1 MRNTGGESSDSRPE
15 QNLEADTWI
24 RNLRGEDVAQQLSD
38 LHLGRSAIRRKSM
51 GGSMRMP
58 VQPSLRDNNISSAR
72 HSIDTPDAAS
82 RGSWSRQLT
91 AAEEDSSSGEEP
103 AAAPPPSELVVGSTL
118 RMYLEAEA
126 EAEAEA
132 RRRRALADSP
142 VSPPMGATETPIARQ
157 SELQSIR
164 LSSEFSATGL
174 SGMQPSSA
182 PNLEE
187 APQQDA
193 IQPPSPGN
201 LAAPGTTPSQLERA
215 GPEDQAFV
223 SEQVGVLHQLLTNTF
238 KNDGAGW
245 ATNLLHASARD
256 GTITFLT
263 TALREVVG
271 KLSAQHL
278 GNMPD
283 HVKIAASSTVL
294 AGLGIL
300 NVASAIRQEV
310 DGSANWLTRS
320 ARLSTVALLG
330 GASGVAYA
338 RGGLGSSAPLLIKAT
353 SYAAARDGI
362 NTFITLNDNCARGV
376 PTSFAALAVNMIAY
390 GVNQFTVNTLQGLGI
405 SHSGT
410 SSEAQDESLRGAFR
424 HIAAFSAGNAL
435 GEAADAITYSAL
447 VSYFDKVGQG
457 LREGLAHRIRE
468 GERMGIAGV
477 KKLRLAAGLRLPTGE
492 DILNKV
498 SGAMLPRASL
508 FVILFLLLNAM
519 SKNGPKAGL
528 NAKNSEILL
537 NAVAGASIAL
547 MYGIF
552 VSTTATLARR

>member
-1 MRNTGGESSDSRPE
+1 QQSGMEQQMNGLNFGGPAAEPDRGAMRIP
-15 QNLEADTWI
+15 
-24 RNLRGEDVAQQLSD
+24 
-38 LHLGRSAIRRKSM
+38 
-51 GGSMRMP
+51 P
-58 VQPSLRDNNISSAR
+58 PSLRDNQFSSAR
-72 HSIDTPDAAS
+72 
-82 RGSWSRQLT
+82 
-91 AAEEDSSSGEEP
+91 
-103 AAAPPPSELVVGSTL
+103 
-118 RMYLEAEA
+118 
-126 EAEAEA
+126 
-132 RRRRALADSP
+132 
-142 VSPPMGATETPIARQ
+142 
-157 SELQSIR
+157 
-164 LSSEFSATGL
+164 SEFSASGL
-174 SGMQPSSA
+174 S
-182 PNLEE
+182 
-187 APQQDA
+187 DA

-201 LAAPGTTPSQLERA
+201 LAALGQQSGMEQQMDGLNFGGPAAEPDRGAMRIPPPSLRDNQFSSARSEFSASGLSDAIQPPSPGNLAALGTTPSQLERA

-223 SEQVGVLHQLLTNTF
+223 SEQVGVLHQIITNTF
-238 KNDGAGW
+238 KKDGAGW

-338 RGGLGSSAPLLIKAT
+338 TGGLGSAAPLLIKAT
-353 SYAAARDGI
+353 AYAAARDGI
-362 NTFITLNDNCARGV
+362 NTFVMLNDNRARGV

-390 GVNQFTVNTLQGLGI
+390 GVNQFTVNTFQGLGI

-435 GEAADAITYSAL
+435 GEAADAITYPAL
-447 VSYFDKVGQG
+447 MSYFDKVGQG
-457 LREGLAHRIRE
+457 LREGLAHRIQE

-498 SGAMLPRASL
+498 SGVMLPRASL
-508 FVILFLLLNAM
+508 FAILFLLLNAM
-519 SKNGPKAGL
+519 NKIGPKAGL

-547 MYGIF
+547 MSVIF

>member
-1 MRNTGGESSDSRPE
+1 MRNTDGESSDSSPE

-24 RNLRGEDVAQQLSD
+24 RNLRGEDVAQELSD
-38 LHLGRSAIRRKSM
+38 LHLGRGAIRRTSM

-58 VQPSLRDNNISSAR
+58 VQPSLRDNKISSAR
-72 HSIDTPDAAS
+72 HSTDTPDAAS
-82 RGSWSRQLT
+82 RGSWSRQST

-126 EAEAEA
+126 RRR

-142 VSPPMGATETPIARQ
+142 VSSPIGVTETPIARQ
-157 SELQSIR
+157 SELQWIR
-164 LSSEFSATGL
+164 PSSEFSATGL
-174 SGMQPSSA
+174 SGMQLSSA

-193 IQPPSPGN
+193 IQPPSSSN

-271 KLSAQHL
+271 KLSVQHL

-338 RGGLGSSAPLLIKAT
+338 TGGLGSAAPLLIKAT

-362 NTFITLNDNCARGV
+362 NTFVTLNDNRARGV

-390 GVNQFTVNTLQGLGI
+390 GVNQFTVNTFQGLGI

-410 SSEAQDESLRGAFR
+410 SSEAQDESLREAFR

-435 GEAADAITYSAL
+435 GEAADAITYTAL

-457 LREGLAHRIRE
+457 LRGGLAHRIQE

-498 SGAMLPRASL
+498 SGVMLPRASL
-508 FVILFLLLNAM
+508 FAILFLLLNAM
-519 SKNGPKAGL
+519 SKIGPKAGL

-537 NAVAGASIAL
+537 NAVAGVSIAL
-547 MYGIF
+547 MYVIF
-552 VSTTATLARR
+552 VSTTATLPRR